1 MNRLLKQIKN
11 GLNFF
16 TFPYFFMHSRVT
28 INKKNKKMKA
38 LYNHE
43 TFKPSDLGKEI
54 FFEETKKMRRK
65 KKR

>member
-1 MNRLLKQIKN
+1 
-11 GLNFF
+11 
-16 TFPYFFMHSRVT
+16 MHSRVT